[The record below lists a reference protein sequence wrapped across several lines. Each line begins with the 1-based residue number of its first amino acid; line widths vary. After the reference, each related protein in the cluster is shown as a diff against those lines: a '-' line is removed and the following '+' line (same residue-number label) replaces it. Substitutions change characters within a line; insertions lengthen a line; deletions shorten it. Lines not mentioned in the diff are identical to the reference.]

1 MIGKIRSCPC
11 RLLEARHFSGGN
23 RPKRKMHS
31 FIFALFASIVV
42 VHVSAQY
49 RPYYDDNLYPH
60 PSYPL
65 SDGRSPNVAYD
76 HRLFFSYL
84 TSTTTTT
91 TTTTTTCT
99 VLTALACVGR
109 RRRSFLQNDDDPIE
123 PSAVNKVE
131 VTPLAEVDFTS
142 RVERKAAPQLAYWRG
157 GIDYPSYQP
166 LSTFGQRPFAAVYN
180 PYVRRP
186 VIAADPR
193 FLLYYGFTTTTT
205 STTTATSRS
214 TPICSQPSGFN
225 QC

>member
-123 PSAVNKVE
+123 PSAVNKS
-131 VTPLAEVDFTS
+131 VTEHWKESAIKIQLVSYDFYILTEWRSHRS
-142 RVERKAAPQLAYWRG
+142 RK
-157 GIDYPSYQP
+157 
-166 LSTFGQRPFAAVYN
+166 
-180 PYVRRP
+180 
-186 VIAADPR
+186 
-193 FLLYYGFTTTTT
+193 
-205 STTTATSRS
+205 
-214 TPICSQPSGFN
+214 
-225 QC
+225 

>member
-1 MIGKIRSCPC
+1 M
-11 RLLEARHFSGGN
+11 HF
-23 RPKRKMHS
+23 
-31 FIFALFASIVV
+31 FVFTLFLSMVV
-42 VHVSAQY
+42 VQGYAQY
-49 RPYYDDNLYPH
+49 QPYYDGSVYPY

-65 SDGRSPNVAYD
+65 TDGRSPNVGND
-76 HRLFFSYL
+76 NRLFLSYL

-99 VLTALACVGR
+99 LLAANPCNTNGR
-109 RRRSFLQNDDDPIE
+109 RRRSFLHGDDDSIE
-123 PSAVNKVE
+123 PSPVNKVE
-131 VTPLAEVDFTS
+131 ATPLAEADFAS
-142 RVERKAAPQLAYWRG
+142 RIERKAAPQLAYWRG